1 MAEEMIFTINLK
13 EAKEMPR
20 ARRAPKAIKIVRE
33 FLAHHMKGDVK
44 LGKYL
49 NEEIWAR
56 GAKKPP
62 RRVSIRAV
70 KEGDVITAEL
80 VGANVEKEAVD
91 EKHGKK
97 EHKNERAHED
107 SHEHVHEHDEKK
119 HGKE

>member
-1 MAEEMIFTINLK
+1 MAEEMIFTINLR
-13 EAKEMPR
+13 EVKEMPR

-33 FLAHHMKGDVK
+33 FVAHHMKGDVK

-62 RRVSIRAV
+62 QRVSIRAV
-70 KEGDVITAEL
+70 KDGDVVRAEL
-80 VGANVEKEAVD
+80 VGANAEKDAVK
-91 EKHGKK
+91 EKHDKK
-97 EHKNERAHED
+97 EHKNEHT
-107 SHEHVHEHDEKK
+107 HEHAEKK